1 MPGVSRS
8 TRTGRRTGRPDTRS
22 EILRAARGLFAERG
36 FRGTSIRGVAAAA
49 AVDPALVHHYYGT
62 KEGLFRAALEMPLD
76 PEALIGEI
84 VDGDPE
90 EAPWRLVET
99 FLRVWDSAETGPA
112 MVGFLRRV
120 LADQEATDLVRD
132 FIGAVLL
139 RTAADRLLGDVA
151 PAEAEVRIGLV
162 VSQMLGLVVVRK
174 VLVVEPIASMPP
186 SELTAAVAPTIA
198 RYLRG
203 DDLELA
209 VFGPDRPPHVSA

>member
-1 MPGVSRS
+1 V
-8 TRTGRRTGRPDTRS
+8 
-22 EILRAARGLFAERG
+22 LAAARDCFAERG
-36 FRGTSIRGVAAAA
+36 FEGCTIRAIAGAAG
-49 AVDPALVHHYYGT
+49 VDPALVHHYFGS
-62 KEGLFRAALEMPLD
+62 KEDLFVAA
-76 PEALIGEI
+76 
-84 VDGDPE
+84 V
-90 EAPWRLVET
+90 EAPVDPADLISDVFTGGRESLGENVLRT

-120 LADQEATDLVRD
+120 LADQQATDLVRD